1 MGNKG
6 SPIVSFLPFRQ
17 ISPASH
23 LPFIPFADIPSV
35 QFTLPLPPLFPL
47 FVAIPF
53 GQCMPYLSYRFSPL
67 FTAIP
72 LSQLGVTSCRSRFAS
87 NS

>member
-35 QFTLPLPPLFPL
+35 QFTTHLAHRFFIPFA
-47 FVAIPF
+47 AIPF
-53 GQCMPYLSYRFSPL
+53 DQSVYFFP
-67 FTAIP
+67 FTFR
-72 LSQLGVTSCRSRFAS
+72 SFCRYPFESVG
-87 NS
+87 NHDGKKKN